1 MRHQFQHLLRRFIR
15 SQLMDYRSR
24 SGTTQERM
32 AELLFITPRSYA
44 YLERGTYGCSAAT
57 LMFFILTLP
66 EDEVLRLRA
75 EFLILVEENRY
86 AAV

>member
-1 MRHQFQHLLRRFIR
+1 MHQFQRLLREFLRRQIR
-15 SQLMDYRSR
+15 DYRSR
-24 SGTTQERM
+24 SGITQESM

-57 LMFFILTLP
+57 LMFFILILS

-75 EFLILVEENRY
+75 EFLILVEETHY